1 MTVLANPTLGVA
13 EAVSSEKIFGTPL
26 ARTAPA
32 TINIKD
38 APIPAGSIQR
48 FLRLSMLLPCVGGR
62 KGKPQLARLLQKD
75 HTPVVA
81 RDWWWPWW
89 ISSLF
94 DVGVAVLAAIV
105 FVRSNRRRVRQIA
118 TVIGIGAIVAAGL
131 APVVMKD
138 MDSSSPMRMQTGN
151 TMTMTTP

>member
-1 MTVLANPTLGVA
+1 M
-13 EAVSSEKIFGTPL
+13 
-26 ARTAPA
+26 
-32 TINIKD
+32 
-38 APIPAGSIQR
+38 
-48 FLRLSMLLPCVGGR
+48 
-62 KGKPQLARLLQKD
+62 D

-94 DVGVAVLAAIV
+94 DVGIVVLAVIV

-118 TVIGIGAIVAAGL
+118 ALVGIGAIVAAGL